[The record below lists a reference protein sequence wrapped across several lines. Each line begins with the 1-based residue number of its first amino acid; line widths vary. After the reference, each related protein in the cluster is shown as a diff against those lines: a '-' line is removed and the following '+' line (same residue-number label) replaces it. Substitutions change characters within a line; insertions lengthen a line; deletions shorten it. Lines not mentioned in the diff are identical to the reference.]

1 MENTVQIDP
10 RWILVGDR
18 VDPSRGGR
26 GPLEGGRGPL
36 EGGHGPPDDNEIET
50 FIATPGT
57 RPKAS
62 EWLPARGPRDRR
74 QKNKTTTTSE
84 VLRNSSTG
92 LEDGIVAEELEHVA
106 GALDAL
112 LPFVAH
118 PLRQTRTT
126 LLVDAIHAGLER
138 PDETAKKKLGKIR

>member
-1 MENTVQIDP
+1 M
-10 RWILVGDR
+10 
-18 VDPSRGGR
+18 
-26 GPLEGGRGPL
+26 
-36 EGGHGPPDDNEIET
+36 
-50 FIATPGT
+50 
-57 RPKAS
+57 
-62 EWLPARGPRDRR
+62 
-74 QKNKTTTTSE
+74 
-84 VLRNSSTG
+84 LRNSSTG

-138 PDETAKKKLGKIR
+138 PGETAKKKTR